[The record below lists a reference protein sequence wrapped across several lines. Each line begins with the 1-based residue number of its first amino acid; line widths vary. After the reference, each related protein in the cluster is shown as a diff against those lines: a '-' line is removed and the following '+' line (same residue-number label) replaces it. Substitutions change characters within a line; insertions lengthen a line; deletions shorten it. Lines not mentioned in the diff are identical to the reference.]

1 MNLAHAYETP
11 TDKSR
16 LIQTVSLALMMISIF
31 SVLIRSTGRVMS
43 DAGVLMIP
51 QSIVVSLFEAANGLG
66 KPYDVTPSEASHA
79 LQATL
84 SKAQYASDI
93 LFIASLS
100 ASKLSAIAMIRSLED
115 RSRETRTCVMISIIL
130 TLIWAVFSILGR
142 SFSCPLPRFW
152 DYIDGQCDRNTVIA
166 LRIGADALHIATD
179 LLVTGVFLRIFMRL
193 QMALRPK
200 LEIIGLFLCRILSL
214 LPATCHIYYYK
225 RAMNSENP
233 LFDIWISVVLVQIM
247 QCVGITITC
256 IPLLKQL
263 LRKLKHGKTVGDGH
277 VGSRSSGHHP
287 QSTDSLGYDLQAP
300 GHAPVGD
307 HVTSSQE
314 ALV

>member
-1 MNLAHAYETP
+1 MPYSWRLPIAL
-11 TDKSR
+11 SR
-16 LIQTVSLALMMISIF
+16 MHLLNYWPQ
-31 SVLIRSTGRVMS
+31 
-43 DAGVLMIP
+43 VLMIP
-51 QSIVVSLFEAANGLG
+51 QSIVVSLMGATNGLG

-79 LQATL
+79 LQ
-84 SKAQYASDI
+84 AQYASDI

-142 SFSCPLPRFW
+142 SFSCSLPRSW
-152 DYIDGQCDRNTVIA
+152 DYINGQCDRNTVIA

-200 LEIIGLFLCRILSL
+200 LEIVGLFLCRILSL
-214 LPATCHIYYYK
+214 LPAICHIYYFK
-225 RAMNSENP
+225 RVVNTENP

-300 GHAPVGD
+300 RHAPVGD
-307 HVTSSQE
+307 RVTSSQE

>member
-1 MNLAHAYETP
+1 MEAPHRPVTSALTELLAT
-11 TDKSR
+11 
-16 LIQTVSLALMMISIF
+16 
-31 SVLIRSTGRVMS
+31 
-43 DAGVLMIP
+43 
-51 QSIVVSLFEAANGLG
+51 G
-66 KPYDVTPSEASHA
+66 KPHDVTPSEESHA
-79 LQATL
+79 LLATL

-100 ASKLSAIAMIRSLED
+100 ASKLSVIAMIRSLED
-115 RSRETRTCVMISIIL
+115 RSRETRICVMISIIL

-152 DYIDGQCDRNTVIA
+152 DYINGQCDRNTVIA

-179 LLVTGVFLRIFMRL
+179 LLVTGVFLRIFMCL

-200 LEIIGLFLCRILSL
+200 LGIIGLFLCRIMSL
-214 LPATCHIYYYK
+214 LPAICHIYYYK

-233 LFDIWISVVLVQIM
+233 LLDIWISVVLVQIM

-263 LRKLKHGKTVGDGH
+263 LRKLKHGNTVGDTVGDRH
-277 VGSRSSGHHP
+277 VGSRRSGHHP

-300 GHAPVGD
+300 GHTPVGD
-307 HVTSSQE
+307 RVTSSQE

>member
-1 MNLAHAYETP
+1 MGILLFLSG
-11 TDKSR
+11 TDPR
-16 LIQTVSLALMMISIF
+16 LSKKNHGA
-31 SVLIRSTGRVMS
+31 
-43 DAGVLMIP
+43 VLMIP
-51 QSIVVSLFEAANGLG
+51 QSIVVSLMGVTNGLG
-66 KPYDVTPSEASHA
+66 KPYDVTPSEESHA
-79 LQATL
+79 LQATP

-115 RSRETRTCVMISIIL
+115 SSRETRTCVMISIIL

-152 DYIDGQCDRNTVIA
+152 DYINGQCDRNTVIA

-179 LLVTGVFLRIFMRL
+179 LLVTGVFLRIFMCL

-200 LEIIGLFLCRILSL
+200 LEIIGLFLCRIMSL
-214 LPATCHIYYYK
+214 LPAICHIYYYK

-263 LRKLKHGKTVGDGH
+263 LRKLRHGKTVSDGH
-277 VGSRSSGHHP
+277 VGSRSRGHHL

-300 GHAPVGD
+300 GHTPVGD
-307 HVTSSQE
+307 RVTSSQE

>member
-1 MNLAHAYETP
+1 
-11 TDKSR
+11 
-16 LIQTVSLALMMISIF
+16 MMISIF

-43 DAGVLMIP
+43 GAGVKWSNLYTLDDLLLIISTVLMIP
-51 QSIVVSLFEAANGLG
+51 QSIVVSLMGATNGLG
-66 KPYDVTPSEASHA
+66 KPYDVTPSEESHA
-79 LQATL
+79 LQ
-84 SKAQYASDI
+84 AQYASDI

-142 SFSCPLPRFW
+142 SFSCPLPRSW
-152 DYIDGQCDRNTVIA
+152 DYINGQCDRNTVIA

-200 LEIIGLFLCRILSL
+200 LEIIGLFLCRIMSL
-214 LPATCHIYYYK
+214 LPAICHIYYYK
-225 RAMNSENP
+225 RAMDSENP
-233 LFDIWISVVLVQIM
+233 LFDIWISVVLVQTM

-263 LRKLKHGKTVGDGH
+263 LRKLRHDKTVGDGH
-277 VGSRSSGHHP
+277 VGSRRSGHHP

-300 GHAPVGD
+300 GHTPVGD
-307 HVTSSQE
+307 RASSQE